1 VSPKDLENILLGE
14 YRRNSIIKLNIDGTE
29 ELSMVKDLMVDPVTR
44 VPLHADFY
52 RITLDHPVIVD
63 VPLRTEGRAK
73 GVQEGGELNVI
84 VRTVRLKTTAD
95 KIPAAVTVDVSSLGL
110 DEGVTV
116 AGLPL
121 GDGVEALMPP
131 DRRVILVAESRRVL
145 EDETDTDADD
155 SVAVAVAD
163 APAD

>member
-1 VSPKDLENILLGE
+1 MKNLISHLLF
-14 YRRNSIIKLNIDGTE
+14 
-29 ELSMVKDLMVDPVTR
+29 
-44 VPLHADFY
+44 PLTFGAGLF
-52 RITLDHPVIVD
+52 IALV
-63 VPLRTEGRAK
+63 
-73 GVQEGGELNVI
+73 
-84 VRTVRLKTTAD
+84 
-95 KIPAAVTVDVSSLGL
+95 GL

-131 DRRVILVAESRRVL
+131 DRRVILVAERRRVL
-145 EDETDTDADD
+145 EDETDTDEDD